1 MDGLRSPRSA
11 QTRCPVVEVVAA
23 GDTWNLSFYWA
34 KNSRVFSSFPSE
46 GSQDLAIHFSIFL
59 FETCLAYTHL
69 ALQSQ
74 PALYMRLM
82 VSSPGVGNNA
92 EGWVPM
98 ALWRSQQCEAKEV
111 PSQVS
116 ETSPLSMADVNRV
129 GS

>member
-1 MDGLRSPRSA
+1 MDGLRSPCSA

-34 KNSRVFSSFPSE
+34 KNSCVFSSFPSE
-46 GSQDLAIHFSIFL
+46 GSQDLAIHFSICS
-59 FETCLAYTHL
+59 FETCLAYTDL
-69 ALQSQ
+69 VLQSQ

-98 ALWRSQQCEAKEV
+98 ALWRSLHVRLRRCPVRSLRQAH
-111 PSQVS
+111 
-116 ETSPLSMADVNRV
+116 
-129 GS
+129 